1 MTGGWPDGEGSLREQ
16 LSWLRSLLALSMILT
31 QQDSEENILRF
42 VAHAVES
49 LGPFKTYGIFA
60 DGHWQDVRPSR
71 PGRPDD
77 GPAGLPAPIPAGAPG
92 PGGVP
97 GPTAGGLFTLEGVP
111 WSWAYALVGRHGLF
125 GYLAVGAKEEPAAG
139 DRFLLHVLAQQAGT
153 ALANAHLHGR
163 EQEQARELGAAN
175 LALRRSMSIHDR
187 LTRVA
192 LSGEGQDGIAQAVYE
207 LTGCPVAIEDRFGNR
222 RAWAGPG
229 DPDPGPKTGP
239 DERDRLLTRIVA
251 AGAPVRDGDRV
262 VSVALLGGLPAAV
275 LVLSDPA
282 GRFGDIERVAVEHAT
297 TVLAMEVARLQSL
310 AENQARMRVDIVLDL
325 ITGKGPDD
333 PGVLNRAQ
341 AIGYDLHRP
350 HRVVVVD
357 DGRDGEDIARFF
369 CAVDRAAR
377 AVGAGS
383 LLAPR
388 IHDVVL
394 LADTEAPWEKFR
406 GFVGTEL
413 GGGSCLVGVGGRCAE
428 LNEFPRS
435 CQEAQLALRMQKT
448 AGGSE
453 QVTRFDDL
461 GVYKVLSTADD
472 ASAMER
478 FMKEWLGTLI
488 DYDAVHGTQLVL
500 TLSVY
505 LDCGGN
511 YDVTAEALSVHR
523 STLKY
528 RLRRIR
534 QISGHDLGLP
544 DAQFN
549 LQLATRAWRTLQAL
563 RQS

>member
-1 MTGGWPDGEGSLREQ
+1 MTGGWPGGEGPLREQ
-16 LSWLRSLLALSMILT
+16 LSWLRSLLALSMILI

-49 LGPFKTYGIFA
+49 MGPFKTYGIFA
-60 DGHWQDVRPSR
+60 DGHWQDVRPGG
-71 PGRPDD
+71 PED
-77 GPAGLPAPIPAGAPG
+77 GPAGLPASIPAGAPG
-92 PGGVP
+92 PGGMP
-97 GPTAGGLFTLEGVP
+97 GPTAEGLFTLEGVP
-111 WSWAYALVGRHGLF
+111 WSWAYALVGRHGGF
-125 GYLAVGAKEEPAAG
+125 GYLVVGAKQEPVAR
-139 DRFLLHVLAQQAGT
+139 DRFLLHVLTQQAGV

-163 EQEQARELGAAN
+163 EREQATKLGAAN
-175 LALRRSMSIHDR
+175 LALRRSMEIHDR
-187 LTRVA
+187 LTTVA
-192 LSGEGQDGIAQAVYE
+192 LGGEGQDGIAQAVYE

-229 DPDPGPKTGP
+229 EPDPGPKAGL
-239 DERDRLLTRIVA
+239 DERDRLLARIVA
-251 AGAPVRDGDRV
+251 AGAPVRDGNRV
-262 VSVALLGGLPAAV
+262 ISVALLGGVPAAV

-282 GRFGDIERVAVEHAT
+282 GKFGDTERVAVEHAT
-297 TVLAMEVARLQSL
+297 TVLAMEVARLQNL
-310 AENQARMRVDIVLDL
+310 AENDARMRVDIVLDL

-350 HRVVVVD
+350 HRVVVT
-357 DGRDGEDIARFF
+357 DGGRGGEDIAGFF
-369 CAVDRAAR
+369 RAAGR
-377 AVGAGS
+377 AAQAVRAGS

-388 IHDVVL
+388 FHDVVL
-394 LADTEAPWEKFR
+394 LADTEVPWEKFH
-406 GFVGTEL
+406 GFVVSEL
-413 GGGSCLVGVGGRCAE
+413 GGGSCRVGVGGRCAE
-428 LNEFPRS
+428 LDEFPRS
-435 CQEAQLALRMQKT
+435 YQEAQLALRIQKT
-448 AGGSE
+448 IGGPE

-488 DYDAVHGTQLVL
+488 DYDAVHGSQFVL
-500 TLSVY
+500 TLSEY

-511 YDVTAEALSVHR
+511 YDATARALSVHR

-528 RLRRIR
+528 RLGRIR

>member
-1 MTGGWPDGEGSLREQ
+1 VTGGRPGGEGPLREQ
-16 LSWLRSLLALSMILT
+16 VSWLWSLLALSMILT
-31 QQDSEENILRF
+31 QQDSEENLLRF

-60 DGHWQDVRPSR
+60 DDHWQDVRPGG
-71 PGRPDD
+71 PED
-77 GPAGLPAPIPAGAPG
+77 GPAGLPAPIPAGAPAPG

-97 GPTAGGLFTLEGVP
+97 GPTAGGLFTLEDVP
-111 WSWAYALVGRHGLF
+111 WSWAYALVGRHGRF
-125 GYLAVGAKEEPAAG
+125 GYLVVGAKEEPAAG
-139 DRFLLHVLAQQAGT
+139 DRFVLHVLAQQAGV

-163 EQEQARELGAAN
+163 EREQARELGAAN
-175 LALRRSMSIHDR
+175 LALRRSMEIHDR

-192 LSGEGQDGIAQAVYE
+192 LGGEGQDGIAQAVYE

-229 DPDPGPKTGP
+229 EPDPGPKAGP

-282 GRFGDIERVAVEHAT
+282 ERFGDTERVAVEHAT

-310 AENQARMRVDIVLDL
+310 AENDARMRVDIVLDL

-341 AIGYDLHRP
+341 AIGYDLNRP
-350 HRVVVVD
+350 HRVAVVD
-357 DGRDGEDIARFF
+357 DGRGGEDIAGFF
-369 CAVDRAAR
+369 SAVGRAAR
-377 AVGAGS
+377 AVRAGS

-388 IHDVVL
+388 FHDVVL

-406 GFVGTEL
+406 GFVVTEL

-435 CQEAQLALRMQKT
+435 YQEAQLALRIQKT
-448 AGGSE
+448 VGGAE

-461 GVYKVLSTADD
+461 GVYKVLATADD

-488 DYDAVHGTQLVL
+488 DYDAGHGTQLVL
-500 TLSVY
+500 TLSEY

-511 YDVTAEALSVHR
+511 YDATARALSVHR

-544 DAQFN
+544 DVQFN
-549 LQLATRAWRTLQAL
+549 LQVATRAWRILQAL

>member
-1 MTGGWPDGEGSLREQ
+1 MTGGWPRGEGPLREQ

-31 QQDSEENILRF
+31 QQDSEKRILRF

-49 LGPFKTYGIFA
+49 LGQFKTYGIFA
-60 DGHWQDVRPSR
+60 DGHWQDVRPGG
-71 PGRPDD
+71 PED
-77 GPAGLPAPIPAGAPG
+77 GAAGLPAPVPAGAPG
-92 PGGVP
+92 PGMVP
-97 GPTAGGLFTLEGVP
+97 GPAAAGLFMLEDVP
-111 WSWAYALVGRHGLF
+111 WSWAYALTGRRGRF
-125 GYLAVGAKEEPAAG
+125 GYLVVGAKQEPAAG
-139 DRFLLHVLAQQAGT
+139 DRFLLHVLAQQAGV
-153 ALANAHLHGR
+153 ALANAHLHARER
-163 EQEQARELGAAN
+163 EQSRELAAAN
-175 LALRRSMSIHDR
+175 VALRRSMAVHDR

-192 LSGEGQDGIAQAVYE
+192 LGGEGQEGIAQAVYE
-207 LTGCPVAIEDRFGNR
+207 LTGCPVNIEDRFGNR

-229 DPDPGPKTGP
+229 EPDPGPKTGP

-282 GRFGDIERVAVEHAT
+282 ERFGDTERVAVEHAT

-310 AENQARMRVDIVLDL
+310 AENDAQMRVDIVLDL
-325 ITGKGPDD
+325 ITGKD
-333 PGVLNRAQ
+333 PEDPAVLNRAQ

-350 HRVVVVD
+350 HRVVVID
-357 DGRDGEDIARFF
+357 DGRGGEEIAGFF
-369 CAVDRAAR
+369 RAVGRAAQ

-388 IHDVVL
+388 FHDVVL
-394 LADTEAPWEKFR
+394 LADTDAPWEKFR
-406 GFVGTEL
+406 RSVVTEL
-413 GGGSCLVGVGGRCAE
+413 GVGSCRVGVGGRCAE

-435 CQEAQLALRMQKT
+435 YQEAQLALRIQKT

-453 QVTRFDDL
+453 QVTRFDSL

-500 TLSVY
+500 TLSEY

-511 YDVTAEALSVHR
+511 YDATTRVLAVHR

-534 QISGHDLGLP
+534 EISGHDLGLP